1 MRGQRI
7 HDSVFLA
14 VDSESYIPKACLPE
28 GLKWEKTLVKE
39 DNMLEIGVSIGL
51 AQKCALDL
59 QQAEQQN
66 FATMDSILQ
75 VVEKLVSTGKV
86 F

>member
-1 MRGQRI
+1 MEGQWI
-7 HDSVFLA
+7 HNSVVLEFKSKPYFPRA
-14 VDSESYIPKACLPE
+14 RLPE
-28 GLKWEKTLVKE
+28 GLRWGEILGKE
-39 DNMLEIGVSIGL
+39 NEMLEIGVSIGL